1 MKIFLT
7 ILLAWTITS
16 NALSQKSLKED
27 LIAHY
32 KFNKHHLK
40 DSTKVFDETK
50 SNNGKIIGNIIY
62 ESDRFNNPCGALF
75 FDGDTYVNVSNSKS
89 LQKPTNGIT
98 IAVWFKIKKGAD
110 FFNQWIT
117 ICCKSNI
124 NEENESSPQ
133 YRMQATA
140 QTISLS
146 SSFTKNVI
154 PQLSYDKWYF
164 YAYTYDGKIV
174 KGYLDGKY
182 FVEESYFGPL
192 KINDMPMEIGR
203 DMPGKM
209 EKFYGT
215 MDDLRIY
222 DRALTENELLELFR
236 NEEDATATDFCQ
248 NILQSKNPNLK
259 TNKDSL
265 SIIINQI
272 DTTPIDFQ
280 KTIEVKNSNI
290 VIYPYDHNVDDG
302 DVISINVNGVWVKEN
317 YTIKA
322 KLDNPPNEAIIKVKV
337 ISGQSN
343 FIVTKVIHEGKIP
356 LNTLTYMIDDGK
368 TKQYI
373 KVNSKIGLSGGIK
386 ILYNE

>member
-7 ILLAWTITS
+7 ILLAWTIIS
-16 NALSQKSLKED
+16 NALSQNSLKEG

-32 KFNKHHLK
+32 NFNKHHLK
-40 DSTKVFDETK
+40 DSTKVLDETK

-75 FDGDTYVNVSNSKS
+75 FDGDTYVNVRNSKS

-124 NEENESSPQ
+124 YDENESSPQ

-164 YAYTYDGKIV
+164 YAYTYDGKNV

-182 FVEESYFGPL
+182 FVEESGFGPF

-203 DMPGKM
+203 DTPGKM

-222 DRALTENELLELFR
+222 DRALTENELLGLYT
-236 NEEDATATDFCQ
+236 NQEDAVPNDFCAET
-248 NILQSKNPNLK
+248 IKSKK
-259 TNKDSL
+259 SDVSIKKDSL
-265 SIIINQI
+265 NTIISQI
-272 DTTPIDFQ
+272 DTTPVDFQ
-280 KTIEVKNSNI
+280 KTVEVKSSDIIIYPFDHNI
-290 VIYPYDHNVDDG
+290 VDG
-302 DVISINVNGVWVKEN
+302 DIISINVNGNWVKEN
-317 YTIKA
+317 YEIKG
-322 KLDNPPNEAIIKVKV
+322 KLDNPPNEALIRVKV
-337 ISGQSN
+337 LKGQTN
-343 FIVTKVIHEGKIP
+343 FIISKAIHEGKIP

-368 TKQYI
+368 TKQYV
-373 KVNSKIGLSGGIK
+373 KVNSKVGLSGGIEIICK
-386 ILYNE
+386 